1 MSHEIRGKYCLNTLY
16 STPYNSLY
24 LPICDP
30 PPQSADT
37 KQSIPLPVQA
47 FAIEPN
53 LCIAATS
60 FEFGECP
67 VDERT
72 DVVVQLLNKV
82 WACGERARAVS
93 GRLRLDGVCMSL
105 GLD

>member
-1 MSHEIRGKYCLNTLY
+1 LL
-16 STPYNSLY
+16 TPHRF
-24 LPICDP
+24 
-30 PPQSADT
+30 
-37 KQSIPLPVQA
+37 PVCSQA

-82 WACGERARAVS
+82 LLRA
-93 GRLRLDGVCMSL
+93 LCW
-105 GLD
+105 